1 MTEAPKAEEPEKE
14 DKTEEE
20 PKEAAKEAES
30 PEVPT
35 AQPTLQ
41 RQDTPS
47 PNASIPDETGGQTIE
62 EDKKP
67 EVEKAEESKD
77 EPTKDDNKENE
88 KKEPEAEKEET
99 KEPEAASTTETDA
112 SKDSEKSLEEPE
124 KEEAATTQAN
134 DTAASDLETAM
145 GTTIA
150 TDAEAEDAEPVSKY
164 MLLDRLFKFIR
175 TDEKPLNPV
184 LAGYFS
190 KLTILLI
197 NRKQKQIIPYIF
209 GPESDVLDC
218 LLKHIYQ
225 KSVAE
230 VLQKLMNIVDTNFD
244 SELQNQI

>member
-1 MTEAPKAEEPEKE
+1 
-14 DKTEEE
+14 
-20 PKEAAKEAES
+20 
-30 PEVPT
+30 
-35 AQPTLQ
+35 
-41 RQDTPS
+41 
-47 PNASIPDETGGQTIE
+47 
-62 EDKKP
+62 
-67 EVEKAEESKD
+67 
-77 EPTKDDNKENE
+77 
-88 KKEPEAEKEET
+88 
-99 KEPEAASTTETDA
+99 
-112 SKDSEKSLEEPE
+112 
-124 KEEAATTQAN
+124 
-134 DTAASDLETAM
+134 M

-190 KLTILLI
+190 KLTILMI

-209 GPESDVLDC
+209 GPDSDILDC

>member
-1 MTEAPKAEEPEKE
+1 M
-14 DKTEEE
+14 
-20 PKEAAKEAES
+20 
-30 PEVPT
+30 
-35 AQPTLQ
+35 
-41 RQDTPS
+41 
-47 PNASIPDETGGQTIE
+47 
-62 EDKKP
+62 
-67 EVEKAEESKD
+67 KAEESKD

-88 KKEPEAEKEET
+88 KKEPEAEAEAEKEES

-112 SKDSEKSLEEPE
+112 SKESEKSLEEPE
-124 KEEAATTQAN
+124 KEEAAAAQENATT
-134 DTAASDLETAM
+134 ASDLETAM

-190 KLTILLI
+190 KLTILMI

-209 GPESDVLDC
+209 GPDSDILDC